1 MAKRIHQRQ
10 KSFNL
15 FRHHGPDVVVVP
27 KNPKASHRRRRRN
40 EYAVTALRIPLS
52 CLGLPSHTDIEWQ
65 RCLSLCVSFFFCQCH
80 RRESRSS
87 VYASGTHTHAA
98 ANWISLS
105 LPSAESAPMLIDQYG
120 ETALAI
126 PGIRASSVVRRRS
139 PPSPIKFSPLRVHFP
154 CDVTRRG
161 SCHFAPQNGR
171 LGFFFCSHTQKRDA
185 AQKISGRGG
194 KYIKQHSKKKKPV

>member
-1 MAKRIHQRQ
+1 MQSRPCAFHSRVLASPLTQISNGNAAFRFA
-10 KSFNL
+10 SL
-15 FRHHGPDVVVVP
+15 F
-27 KNPKASHRRRRRN
+27 
-40 EYAVTALRIPLS
+40 
-52 CLGLPSHTDIEWQ
+52 
-65 RCLSLCVSFFFCQCH
+65 FFFCQCH

-194 KYIKQHSKKKKPV
+194 KYIKQHSKKKKTGLTCSRPC

>member
-1 MAKRIHQRQ
+1 MATLP
-10 KSFNL
+10 F
-15 FRHHGPDVVVVP
+15 
-27 KNPKASHRRRRRN
+27 
-40 EYAVTALRIPLS
+40 ALRLF
-52 CLGLPSHTDIEWQ
+52 
-65 RCLSLCVSFFFCQCH
+65 FFFCQCH

-87 VYASGTHTHAA
+87 VYASCTHTHAA

-105 LPSAESAPMLIDQYG
+105 LPSAPMLIDQYG

-171 LGFFFCSHTQKRDA
+171 LGFFFFVRTHKREM
-185 AQKISGRGG
+185 
-194 KYIKQHSKKKKPV
+194 QHKKFQEEEGNTLNNTAKKKTGLTCSRLC

>member
-65 RCLSLCVSFFFCQCH
+65 RCLSLCVSFFFFANVTDGRAGHPCMRAVH
-80 RRESRSS
+80 
-87 VYASGTHTHAA
+87 THTQLQTG
-98 ANWISLS
+98 SLS
-105 LPSAESAPMLIDQYG
+105 LPSAPMLIDQYG

-194 KYIKQHSKKKKPV
+194 KYIKQHSKKKKKPV